1 MQTAGVRH
9 EIECHVRIYVPWSRS
24 RSGDEEAHLR
34 DIKGRE
40 IRGLSWRNYIDKEER
55 GGVSNKFKIAILAHW
70 VNGSFLI
77 VAQIFHTHQISMFVP
92 VLTIPLAVK

>member
-1 MQTAGVRH
+1 MQTAGVRC
-9 EIECHVRIYVPWSRS
+9 EIEYHVRIYVRWSRN

-40 IRGLSWRNYIDKEER
+40 IRGLRWRNYIDKEER
-55 GGVSNKFKIAILAHW
+55 GGISNKFRIAILAHW
-70 VNGSFLI
+70 VNGNFLI
-77 VAQIFHTHQISMFVP
+77 VTQIFNAHQISTFVP